1 MKPTQ
6 EQLNDPQWWSEN
18 GGETSYCYLHEPTN
32 AIWFSAKEEKNLT
45 NLEFLAKRPVKPA
58 FVPEVGVECEFDH
71 PNFGWTSCEPI
82 GRFRGKMVCAPNGGG
97 FYQGHEFNYRPI
109 KSEREL
115 LIEIIVAQG
124 NLSEGVL
131 ADGILNAGFCLKE
144 PTK

>member
-1 MKPTQ
+1 
-6 EQLNDPQWWSEN
+6 
-18 GGETSYCYLHEPTN
+18 
-32 AIWFSAKEEKNLT
+32 
-45 NLEFLAKRPVKPA
+45 
-58 FVPEVGVECEFDH
+58 
-71 PNFGWTSCEPI
+71 
-82 GRFRGKMVCAPNGGG
+82 MVCAPNGGG